1 MRVSGSDAVHLYVD
15 YLQAC
20 APLIRRSANR
30 SLAQVIAPALQ
41 AMARRAPQF
50 PPEIAAYTTA
60 TDDLLRWRGRV
71 AHGLAVTRAKEF
83 PSIDSLM
90 FEATRSDDTSRGLYP
105 VPQLRSDPKVASLLA
120 SAPEVMPRPIER
132 LQGQRAHA
140 LDVVRL
146 GEKPVAIARY
156 HVRSYA
162 NIPAPLDLA
171 AETDMLKFDL
181 MVDENLPAISILTAV
196 AIDSAERGD
205 FAAIGGTIRSQ
216 TLESLMTRFAA
227 LPTAASVISPLG
239 IIPQESSDFGNR
251 NQVLMRFDLTPSWGQ
266 HDFFFVEFAPPEPP
280 TE

>member
-1 MRVSGSDAVHLYVD
+1 M
-15 YLQAC
+15 
-20 APLIRRSANR
+20 
-30 SLAQVIAPALQ
+30 
-41 AMARRAPQF
+41 
-50 PPEIAAYTTA
+50 
-60 TDDLLRWRGRV
+60 
-71 AHGLAVTRAKEF
+71 
-83 PSIDSLM
+83 
-90 FEATRSDDTSRGLYP
+90 
-105 VPQLRSDPKVASLLA
+105 
-120 SAPEVMPRPIER
+120 
-132 LQGQRAHA
+132 
-140 LDVVRL
+140 
-146 GEKPVAIARY
+146 AIARY

-171 AETDMLKFDL
+171 TETDMLKFDL

-266 HDFFFVEFAPPEPP
+266 HDFFFVEFAPEPP